1 MYGELTGKPIEVPGI
16 PGESRLN
23 RPVRPGTQVKM
34 DDIARRVVAMQT
46 ARTLKQ
52 AGEPLMN
59 RGALLLRGSRV

>member
-1 MYGELTGKPIEVPGI
+1 MY
-16 PGESRLN
+16 GESRLN
-23 RPVRPGTQVKM
+23 RPVRPGTQVTM

-46 ARTLKQ
+46 ARMLKQ